1 MAKSKKIQNGLEFLL
16 LKVMALL
23 VRILPYGLAVK
34 LSRGL
39 GFLAFSVLKIR
50 RDVAIDN
57 ICHAFPEKSPGECRE
72 LARRV
77 YRHFARV
84 AIDFLFFPRLIPN
97 RFFDLVEVK
106 DESILKKE
114 FKKGKGVVL
123 DGPHLGNWEIMAA
136 AAPLLGYPTRIIVGT
151 QRNNLADRW
160 INRTRLLAG
169 SRIIHVG
176 GAVRKSVEALKNG
189 EVVAL
194 LSDQDAGR
202 DGQFVPFFGRKAS
215 APVGAALLA
224 LRADAPLLYA
234 HTVWQNGKYVTEF
247 EKIKTSDLKDPT
259 PENLFE
265 LTRRFTEMAEKH
277 IRRFPEQW
285 FWMHRRWKTRPP
297 EERLA

>member
-1 MAKSKKIQNGLEFLL
+1 MKKSKKIQNGLEFLL
-16 LKVMALL
+16 LKFLALL
-23 VRILPYGLAVK
+23 VRILPYRLAV
-34 LSRGL
+34 LFSRGL
-39 GFLAFSVLKIR
+39 SFLTFSVLKIR
-50 RDVAIDN
+50 RAVTIDN
-57 ICHAFPEKSPGECRE
+57 LCHAFPEKSPKECTR
-72 LARRV
+72 LARQV
-77 YRHFARV
+77 YRHFGRV
-84 AIDFLFFPRLIPN
+84 AIDFLFFPRLVPD
-97 RFFDLVEVK
+97 RFFKLVSVK
-106 DESILKKE
+106 NESVLQKE
-114 FKKGKGVVL
+114 FEKGRGVVL
-123 DGPHLGNWEIMAA
+123 DGPHLGNWEFMAA
-136 AAPLLGYPTRIIVGT
+136 VPPLLGYPTRIIVGT

-169 SRIIHVG
+169 SKIIHVG
-176 GAVRKSVEALKNG
+176 GAVRKSIEALQNG

-224 LRADAPLLYA
+224 LRANAPLVYA

-247 EKIKTSDLKDPT
+247 EKIKTEDLTEPT

-265 LTRRFTEMAEKH
+265 LTRRFTETAEKH

-297 EERLA
+297 EEKPE